1 MPIGNLAI
9 MVSLLVI
16 LAAAIASGHN
26 VLAAFTPLSAK
37 ETFARM
43 TPGWNLGNTL
53 DALPTEGGWNNPPV
67 QNATFSQIYADGF
80 RSVRI
85 PLTFVNQFVSG
96 APSYTVNATWLSRI
110 NYVVD
115 AALSTGLYAV
125 VNVHHDS
132 WDWADMSGN
141 KPDIDARKAKFEKLW
156 QQLATV
162 LKDKNERLIF
172 ESLNEP
178 VGSTQAD
185 ANVLN
190 DINLRFLNV
199 VRNTG
204 GNNPQRVLSLPG
216 LNDNSQFLT
225 QWFTP
230 PSNYSSDKWTVQ
242 FHYYSPWD
250 FTSNSWGK
258 TFWGSDADKA
268 SVDSEFAQ
276 VRGNF
281 SVPILIGE
289 YGTSSVGSAIEK
301 AAGWAWYDH
310 VVRTALKYTMVPQWW
325 DNGNDFYDRTTA
337 KWRDVTTKNIVIAA
351 AAGKI
356 NTIPYNGNGTIWLK
370 SGTTV
375 PPAIYLQYNGNT
387 LKGIYT
393 TSGTAL
399 TAGTDYTVVNSPLN
413 GFALTSSYIA
423 SLGPSSTLGE
433 IGRVI
438 IRSSQGADLEIDIRR
453 YARPVIPAG
462 TINVSGNTND
472 YYINFSPNGAKLA
485 TVKAVGPNGEFVK
498 DDWTQWLGE
507 PQAGRINWGDYGVYE
522 NQLIIYSGLMSTIKN
537 FGKPVTLTWEFWP
550 RADTSNNATTVV
562 TVT

>member
-1 MPIGNLAI
+1 

-16 LAAAIASGHN
+16 LAAALASGHN
-26 VLAAFTPLSAK
+26 ALAAFTPLSAK
-37 ETFARM
+37 ETFASM
-43 TPGWNLGNTL
+43 SPGWNLGNTL

-67 QNATFSQIYADGF
+67 QNVTFSQIYADGF

-85 PLTFVNQFVSG
+85 PITYVNQFVSG

-115 AALSTGLYAV
+115 AALSTGLYVV

-132 WDWADMSGN
+132 WDWADMSGS
-141 KPDIDARKAKFEKLW
+141 KSDLDARKAKFEKLW
-156 QQLATV
+156 QQVATL
-162 LKDKNERLIF
+162 LKDKDERLLF

-190 DINLRFLNV
+190 DLNLRFLNI

-216 LNDNSQFLT
+216 LNDNSQYLT
-225 QWFTP
+225 EWFIP

-268 SVDSEFAQ
+268 TVDSDFAQ

-310 VVRTALKYTMVPQWW
+310 VVRTAIKYTMVPQWW
-325 DNGNDFYDRTTA
+325 DNGNDFYDRTAA

-351 AAGKI
+351 AAGQI

-370 SGTTV
+370 SDVTT

-393 TSGTAL
+393 PTGTAL
-399 TAGTDYTVVNSPLN
+399 TAGADYTVITSPLT

-423 SLGPSSTLGE
+423 SLGSSLTLGE
-433 IGRVI
+433 IGRVVV
-438 IRSSQGADLEIDIRR
+438 RSSSGADLEIDIRR
-453 YARPVIPAG
+453 YTRPVIPSA

-485 TVKAVGPNGEFVK
+485 TVKATGPSGEFVK

-507 PQAGRINWGDYGVYE
+507 PQAGRVNWGDYGVYE
-522 NQLIIYSGLMSTIKN
+522 NQLIIYSALMSTIKN

>member
-1 MPIGNLAI
+1 MLSPLLLLA
-9 MVSLLVI
+9 VF
-16 LAAAIASGHN
+16 AGGQNA
-26 VLAAFTPLSAK
+26 LAAFTPLSAK

-43 TPGWNLGNTL
+43 SPGWNLGNTL
-53 DALPTEGGWNNPPV
+53 DALPTEGGWNNPSV
-67 QNATFSQIYADGF
+67 QNVTFSQIYADGF

-115 AALSTGLYAV
+115 AAITTGLYAV

-132 WDWADMSGN
+132 WDWADMSGS
-141 KPDIDARKAKFEKLW
+141 KSDLEARKAKFEKLW

-162 LKDKNERLIF
+162 LKDKNERLLF
-172 ESLNEP
+172 ELLNEP

-185 ANVLN
+185 ANVYN
-190 DINLRFLNV
+190 DINMRFLNV

-216 LNDNSQFLT
+216 LNDNSQYLT

-230 PSNYSSDKWTVQ
+230 PNNYTSDKWSVQ

-258 TFWGSDADKA
+258 TFWSSDADKA
-268 SVDSEFAQ
+268 AVESDFSQ

-289 YGTSSVGSAIEK
+289 YGTYAVGTAVEK
-301 AAGWAWYDH
+301 AAGWA
-310 VVRTALKYTMVPQWW
+310 
-325 DNGNDFYDRTTA
+325 
-337 KWRDVTTKNIVIAA
+337 NIVIAA

-356 NTIPYNGNGTIWLK
+356 NTIPYNGNGTLWLK
-370 SGTTV
+370 SGVAT

-387 LKGIYT
+387 LQGIYT
-393 TSGTAL
+393 STGVAL
-399 TAGTDYTVVNSPLN
+399 TAGKDYTAITSPLT
-413 GFALTSSYIA
+413 GFTLTSPYIA
-423 SLGPSSTLGE
+423 SLGSSSTLGE

-438 IRSSQGADLEIDIRR
+438 VRSIQGADVEIDIRR
-453 YARPVIPAG
+453 YARSVIADG

-485 TVKAVGPNGEFVK
+485 TVKAVGPAEKSSKMIGRSG
-498 DDWTQWLGE
+498 LGS
-507 PQAGRINWGDYGVYE
+507 PGRT
-522 NQLIIYSGLMSTIKN
+522 NQLGRLWRIRESAYYLLGFDEHYQEL
-537 FGKPVTLTWEFWP
+537 W
-550 RADTSNNATTVV
+550 
-562 TVT
+562 